1 MTDEAP
7 VFVKRTKSKPVASR
21 RTTTNHNDEEALS
34 TPISNFKNRNKT
46 KTKPQSQLSFDN
58 DEEVGM
64 CTLLLRVRILIG
76 EAGAGG
82 GHIPG
87 QKIQLGEQTCP
98 QRPWCIVYVSDFQC
112 TVPIQSDHP

>member
-1 MTDEAP
+1 MADEAP
-7 VFVKRTKSKPVASR
+7 VFVKRTKSKTVASR
-21 RTTTNHNDEEALS
+21 RTTTTHNDEEALS

-46 KTKPQSQLSFDN
+46 KAKPQSRLSFGN

-64 CTLLLRVRILIG
+64 CTLLLRVLILIG

-87 QKIQLGEQTCP
+87 QKIQLREQTHP
-98 QRPWCIVYVSDFQC
+98 QRPWCIIYVSELQC
-112 TVPIQSDHP
+112 TVPIESDHP